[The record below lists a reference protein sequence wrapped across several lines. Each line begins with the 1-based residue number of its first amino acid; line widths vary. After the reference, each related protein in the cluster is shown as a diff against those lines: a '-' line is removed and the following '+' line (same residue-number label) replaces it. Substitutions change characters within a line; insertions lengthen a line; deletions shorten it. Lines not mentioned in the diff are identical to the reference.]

1 MHHTASLKQDW
12 SIGRTTQPAPASPP
26 LTQKLP
32 LLLLPPQ
39 MHDIEDEGELERRY
53 TNLDLPDEQR
63 ILINDYIACVKTCD
77 NRYSDIS
84 YMAGIKDAVR
94 MFVYL
99 GLLKDYNISEQGACA
114 DGQV

>member
-1 MHHTASLKQDW
+1 MEQLINKLLDMGMGQFMDNSRQDLIMTDEVYL
-12 SIGRTTQPAPASPP
+12 S
-26 LTQKLP
+26 
-32 LLLLPPQ
+32 
-39 MHDIEDEGELERRY
+39 DIEDEGELEQRY
-53 TNLDLPDEQR
+53 MSLNIPDKDK

-99 GLLKDYNISEQGACA
+99 GLLKDYDSLDQKVGVN
-114 DGQV
+114 GQV

>member
-1 MHHTASLKQDW
+1 MEQLIS
-12 SIGRTTQPAPASPP
+12 
-26 LTQKLP
+26 KL
-32 LLLLPPQ
+32 LNMGMGQFMDNSRYDLVMTDEIYL
-39 MHDIEDEGELERRY
+39 HDIEDEGELERRY

>member
-1 MHHTASLKQDW
+1 MVQLINKLLDMGMGQFMDNSRQDLIMTDEVYL
-12 SIGRTTQPAPASPP
+12 S
-26 LTQKLP
+26 
-32 LLLLPPQ
+32 
-39 MHDIEDEGELERRY
+39 DIEDEGELEQRY
-53 TNLDLPDEQR
+53 MSLNIPDKDK

-99 GLLKDYNISEQGACA
+99 GLLKDFDVSKQEEGAN
-114 DGQV
+114 GQA

>member
-1 MHHTASLKQDW
+1 MGQYMDHSRQDLIMTDEVYLK
-12 SIGRTTQPAPASPP
+12 
-26 LTQKLP
+26 
-32 LLLLPPQ
+32 
-39 MHDIEDEGELERRY
+39 DIEDEGELEQRY
-53 TNLDLPDEQR
+53 MRLDLPDKKR

-99 GLLKDYNISEQGACA
+99 GLLKDYDSSEQKVGAN
-114 DGQV
+114 GQV

>member
-1 MHHTASLKQDW
+1 MTDEVYLK
-12 SIGRTTQPAPASPP
+12 
-26 LTQKLP
+26 
-32 LLLLPPQ
+32 
-39 MHDIEDEGELERRY
+39 DIEDEGELEQRY
-53 TNLDLPDEQR
+53 MGLDLPDKKR

-99 GLLKDYNISEQGACA
+99 GLLKDYDSLEQKAGS

>member
-1 MHHTASLKQDW
+1 M
-12 SIGRTTQPAPASPP
+12 R
-26 LTQKLP
+26 
-32 LLLLPPQ
+32 
-39 MHDIEDEGELERRY
+39 
-53 TNLDLPDEQR
+53 LDLPDKKR

-99 GLLKDYNISEQGACA
+99 GLLKDYDSSEQKVGAN
-114 DGQV
+114 GQV